1 MGNCFC
7 IPRKPLINTDTP
19 DLGLKPIKP
28 KDQIISTP
36 TSNHSK
42 NTSPKH
48 DFKNGANN
56 NDNATQPKNIEN
68 NNNEEDDDMESVTQ
82 IFIRNEDEN
91 IDSENINDQAKMKIE
106 DFKLLKVCSL
116 LFYSHHNKKFVG
128 NRKRLIWKSY
138 AS

>member
-7 IPRKPLINTDTP
+7 IPGKPLINNDTP

-28 KDQIISTP
+28 KDQMISTP

-42 NTSPKH
+42 NPSPKH

-56 NDNATQPKNIEN
+56 ENANKKKIME

-91 IDSENINDQAKMKIE
+91 IDSENINDQAKIKIE
-106 DFKLLKVCSL
+106 DFKLLKV
-116 LFYSHHNKKFVG
+116 
-128 NRKRLIWKSY
+128 
-138 AS
+138 